1 LLCDWQPHEVCEQ
14 FAFSINMKA
23 AILQSNYIPWKGYF
37 DLMNR
42 ADIFI
47 IYDEV
52 QYTKN
57 DWRNRNK
64 IKAANGLIWL
74 TIPVKQ
80 EKLSQRIIDTEVHNN
95 EWRKKHWNS
104 ISMSYSRAS
113 YFRQYRSLFEEL
125 YLNSSERYLSRIN
138 YNFFVAINEILGIK
152 TKLVWSNELNLVEG
166 KSERLVDLCKKV
178 GADEYISGPT
188 AKDYLQTELFE
199 KENIKVSWMDYS
211 GYTEYKQ
218 LYPPFEHG
226 VSILDLI
233 FNEGP
238 ESSRFLKSFN

>member
-1 LLCDWQPHEVCEQ
+1 
-14 FAFSINMKA
+14 MKA

-42 ADIFI
+42 ADVFI

-64 IKAANGLIWL
+64 IKTANGLTWL

-80 EKLSQRIIDTEVHNN
+80 EKLSQRIIDTQVHNN
-95 EWRKKHWNS
+95 DWRRKHWNS
-104 ISMSYSRAS
+104 ITISYSRAP

-125 YLNSSERYLSRIN
+125 YLNSSETYLSRIN
-138 YNFFVAINEILGIK
+138 YSFFVAINEVLGIN

-178 GADEYISGPT
+178 GADEYISGPA
-188 AKDYLQTELFE
+188 AKDYLQTDLFE

-211 GYTEYKQ
+211 GYTEYRQ

-238 ESSRFLKSFN
+238 ESSRFLKSFNE